1 MSLGKIIKTNG
12 KFEFVELDDSETSDA
27 LNEAVN
33 QNIGLFFNILEKV
46 DAYMINEDWKFL
58 QRNTVEITIAVFNA
72 VAMKGFTALDTALK
86 KKINELKEN
95 GSK

>member
-1 MSLGKIIKTNG
+1 MSLGKVIKTNG

-46 DAYMINEDWKFL
+46 DSYMTNEDWKFL
-58 QRNTVEITIAVFNA
+58 QRNAVEVATAVFNA
-72 VAMKGFTALDTALK
+72 VAIKGFTALDTALAR
-86 KKINELKEN
+86 KINDIKKN